1 MPPQPRQLRGRNHA
15 HHLSLP
21 GPCVPRPCQSRR
33 PQGTP
38 RPRRRSHGPQQRGPW
53 IGPGRR
59 SGQPRSA
66 PSGWRP
72 SPQSAANPNAESLEG
87 LHDREDQPHR
97 QVRQRRSQDQR
108 NANARANLTNSRG
121 FRRLRI
127 RSAEIVSTGRVRTID
142 EWDAVALGTANRIR
156 RQSTGVDLDVTPG
169 VTAMP
174 PRPLRARLLS
184 RRDCRCQIT
193 PARRGI
199 LFVHSVSP
207 RVTRVCLPTA
217 MEECK

>member
-59 SGQPRSA
+59 SGRPRSA

-121 FRRLRI
+121 FLRLRI

-142 EWDAVALGTANRIR
+142 KWDAVALGTANRIR
-156 RQSTGVDLDVTPG
+156 RQPTGVVLVVTPERH
-169 VTAMP
+169 MQF
-174 PRPLRARLLS
+174 RPVRAELLG
-184 RRDCRCQIT
+184 RRDCRRQIT
-193 PARRGI
+193 PARRGR
-199 LFVHSVSP
+199 LVVHVESP
-207 RVTRVCLPTA
+207 SVTRACLPTA